1 MGARIILAVAG
12 AGKTY
17 SICDGLPRD
26 GKSLVLAFTNS
37 NIKNIVQELG
47 LAWKRNYHEALP
59 DTVKVMTFDSFVFRY
74 CIAPYVETIKAH
86 FKVNRELGDLVV
98 SPPPTKKVKFLKKEI
113 PLFKK
118 DRLEHYVDN
127 RGRFYLSNLTEL
139 IMFVRQGR
147 NSLINKIANSLN
159 RFWDNIVVDEF
170 QDFREFDSEFIM
182 AIASKVNN
190 ILLVGDYYQHSVSAK
205 GNSGKPFRVRKG
217 EVSFQAFVDDL
228 RKKKFYVDLETLARS
243 RRCPILVCNFVSA
256 KLGIDIKSYHDKQGL
271 VKWVD
276 ANEFESIVDD
286 DDVMKLVWEDAFKC
300 PFNANNWSYS
310 KGDTYNKVCVILT
323 EKMDYLAE
331 SAIRA
336 NEGPISRNK
345 LYVALTRTSD
355 VLYLATSKLFKDWK
369 NRNRNKVKESWCKE
383 V

>member
-37 NIKNIVQELG
+37 NVKNIVQELG

-59 DTVKVMTFDSFVFRY
+59 ETVKVMTFDSFVFRY
-74 CIAPYVETIKAH
+74 CVAPYVETIKAH
-86 FKVNRELGDLVV
+86 FKVNREIGDLVV

-118 DRLEHYVDN
+118 DRLEHYVDK

-147 NSLINKIANSLN
+147 DSLIDKIANSLN

-182 AIASKVNN
+182 AIASKLNN

-205 GNSGKPFRVRKG
+205 GNRGKPFRVRKG
-217 EVSFQAFVDDL
+217 EVSFQSFVDEL
-228 RKKKFYVDLETLARS
+228 RKKRFDVDVETLARS
-243 RRCPILVCNFVSA
+243 RRCPISVCDFISE
-256 KLGIDIKSYHDKQGL
+256 KLGIDIKSYHNKQGL

-276 ANEFESIVDD
+276 ANEFESIVED
-286 DDVMKLVWEDAFKC
+286 DDVVKLVWEDALKC

-323 EKMDYLAE
+323 EKMDYLYE
-331 SAIRA
+331 STIRT
-336 NEGPISRNK
+336 NESSISRNK

-355 VLYLATSKLFKDWK
+355 VLYIATSNLFKDWK
-369 NRNRNKVKESWCKE
+369 NRNRNMVKEAWRKE
-383 V
+383 L